1 MTIRPLIPGIA
12 RTGRIVVGMVHLRP
26 LPGSPAYGGSLGDVH
41 QRALRDAEVLA
52 AGGVDAVMIENFGD
66 VPFYPD
72 RVPAVTVA
80 HITAIAGEIR
90 ARFPQLPLGIN
101 VLRNDG
107 RSALAV
113 ASAVG
118 ASFIR
123 VNVLCAA
130 RVTDQGIIQGI
141 AHELMRERAM
151 LGAQEIRVWADVD
164 VKHSASLAP
173 RALEEEVHDTIERG
187 LADAIIVSGS
197 GTGRPTD
204 LEQVRRAKRAAGA
217 TPVVVGSGVTSETI
231 AAFFETC
238 DAVIVGTAIKADGRP
253 TGPVDPQRLTALMHA
268 ARNSAGKS

>member
-164 VKHSASLAP
+164 VKHSAPLAP